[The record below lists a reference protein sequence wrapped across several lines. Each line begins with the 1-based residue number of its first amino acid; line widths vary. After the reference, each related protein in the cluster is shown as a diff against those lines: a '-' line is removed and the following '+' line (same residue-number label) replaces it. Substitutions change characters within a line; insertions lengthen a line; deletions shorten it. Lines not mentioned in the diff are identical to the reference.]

1 MKLKPLLAVVA
12 LLAVL
17 SAAVYFVG
25 RPAKP
30 TGVDPRLGQ
39 PLLTAASIDRASVL
53 TLTENGRT
61 VTLSKASAGGWT
73 VQEYHGFPAD
83 FTKLSRLVSDLV
95 GAKVERLVSQNP
107 ERIQGFNLGDARITL
122 NDASGKAVWSLDL
135 GKNAEG
141 GGRLVRYDAETK
153 AYLSR
158 LSVFLDTDAKNW
170 ADAALLSL
178 TSDDIAHVELS
189 FAEAA
194 PVVASRAKKED
205 PFAAADAPAGQ
216 QISRAKIDSLLS
228 TIGTLRFS
236 ETSELTEPNA
246 VAAKA
251 NAQTLTVKTFDG
263 RSYTVS
269 IGRKPEQ
276 KIMKAP
282 EPGKAGATGPAALGS
297 LADLAKPAAASTGTA
312 ASSSPPVPTPIESAG
327 PAAVAGSTTETI
339 PAGPVYAFITAS
351 DAAAPVNQLMAKRSF
366 QVFESTFTTLPQT
379 PADLFEPAP
388 APAASATPAPAP
400 PTPGPN

>member
-39 PLLTAASIDRASVL
+39 PLLTAASIDQASVL

-178 TSDDIAHVELS
+178 KSDDIAHVELS

-216 QISRAKIDSLLS
+216 QLSRAKIDSLLS

-236 ETSELTEPNA
+236 DTSDLAEPNA

-251 NAQTLTVKTFDG
+251 NARTLTMKTFDG
-263 RSYTVS
+263 RSYTVA

-276 KIMKAP
+276 KIVKAP

-312 ASSSPPVPTPIESAG
+312 ASSSAPIESAG

-339 PAGPVYAFITAS
+339 PAGPVYAFVTAS

-379 PADLFEPAP
+379 RADLFEPAP
-388 APAASATPAPAP
+388 APAASATPASVPANP
-400 PTPGPN
+400 APGPN

>member
-39 PLLTAASIDRASVL
+39 PLLTAASIDQASVL

-178 TSDDIAHVELS
+178 KSDDIAHVELS

-216 QISRAKIDSLLS
+216 QLSRAKIDSLLS

-236 ETSELTEPNA
+236 DTSDLAEPNA

-251 NAQTLTVKTFDG
+251 NARTLTMKTFDG
-263 RSYTVS
+263 RSYTVA

-276 KIMKAP
+276 KIVKAP

-312 ASSSPPVPTPIESAG
+312 ASSSAPSESAG

-339 PAGPVYAFITAS
+339 PAGPVYAFVTAS

-379 PADLFEPAP
+379 RADLFEPAP
-388 APAASATPAPAP
+388 APAASATPASVPANP
-400 PTPGPN
+400 APGPN

>member
-12 LLAVL
+12 LLAAL
-17 SAAVYFVG
+17 SAAVYFAG

-30 TGVDPRLGQ
+30 TGVDPRIGQ
-39 PLLTAASIDRASVL
+39 TLLTAASIDQASTL

-61 VTLSKASAGGWT
+61 VTLSKSPAGGWT
-73 VQEYHGFPAD
+73 VQDYHGFPAD

-107 ERIQGFNLGDARITL
+107 ERLKSFNLGDARITL
-122 NDASGKAVWSLDL
+122 KDASGKAVWSLDL

-141 GGRLVRYDAETK
+141 GGRLVRYDGEAK

-158 LSVFLDTDAKNW
+158 LSVFLDADAKNW
-170 ADAALLSL
+170 ADASLLSL
-178 TSDDIAHVELS
+178 KSDDVARVELS
-189 FAEAA
+189 FAGAA

-216 QISRAKIDSLLS
+216 QLSRAKIDSLLS

-251 NAQTLTVKTFDG
+251 NARTLTVKTFDG
-263 RSYTVS
+263 RSYTVA

-276 KIMKAP
+276 KIVKAP

-297 LADLAKPAAASTGTA
+297 VADLAKPAAPSAGA
-312 ASSSPPVPTPIESAG
+312 ATSSAAPKPPESAG
-327 PAAVAGSTTETI
+327 PAAVAGSTTETV

-351 DAAAPVNQLMAKRSF
+351 DAAATVNQLMAKRSF

-379 PADLFEPAP
+379 RADLFEPAP
-388 APAASATPAPAP
+388 APAASATPAPTP

>member
-30 TGVDPRLGQ
+30 TGLDPRIGQ
-39 PLLTAASIDRASVL
+39 TLLTAASLDQASAL

-61 VTLSKASAGGWT
+61 VTLNKLPAGGWA

-83 FTKLSRLVSDLV
+83 FTKLSRLVGDLV

-107 ERIQGFNLGDARITL
+107 ERLQGFNLGDARITL
-122 NDASGKAVWSLDL
+122 SDASGKAVWSLDL

-153 AYLSR
+153 AYLTR
-158 LSVFLDTDAKNW
+158 LSVFLDTEPKNW
-170 ADAALLSL
+170 ADASLLSL
-178 TSDDIAHVELS
+178 KTDDIAGVELS
-189 FAEAA
+189 FAEGA
-194 PVVASRAKKED
+194 PLVASRTKKED
-205 PFAAADAPAGQ
+205 PFTAADAPAGQ
-216 QISRAKIDSLLS
+216 QLSRAKIDSLLS

-236 ETSELTEPNA
+236 DTSDLAEPNA

-251 NAQTLTVKTFDG
+251 NARTLAVKTFDG
-263 RSYTVS
+263 RSYRVA

-276 KIMKAP
+276 KIVKAP
-282 EPGKAGATGPAALGS
+282 EAGKAGGTGPTALGS
-297 LADLAKPAAASTGTA
+297 VADLAKVAPSSGATTASAPAPKPG
-312 ASSSPPVPTPIESAG
+312 ESAG
-327 PAAVAGSTTETI
+327 PAAVVENATETI
-339 PAGPVYAFITAS
+339 PAGPVYAFVAAS

-366 QVFESTFTTLPQT
+366 QVFESTFTTLPQSR
-379 PADLFEPAP
+379 ADLFEPAAAA
-388 APAASATPAPAP
+388 APGATPAPTSPA
-400 PTPGPN
+400 PGPN

>member
-17 SAAVYFVG
+17 SAAVYFVS

-39 PLLTAASIDRASVL
+39 PLLTAASIDQASAL

-61 VTLSKASAGGWT
+61 ITLRKMDAGGWT

-95 GAKVERLVSQNP
+95 GAKIERLVSQNP
-107 ERIQGFNLGDARITL
+107 ERIKGFNLGDARITL

-141 GGRLVRYDAETK
+141 GGRLVRYDTETK

-178 TSDDIAHVELS
+178 KSDDIAHVELS
-189 FAEAA
+189 FAGAA

-205 PFAAADAPAGQ
+205 PFAAADVPAGQ
-216 QISRAKIDSLLS
+216 QLSRAKIDSLLS

-251 NAQTLTVKTFDG
+251 NAQTLTVKTFDD

-276 KIMKAP
+276 KIVKAP
-282 EPGKAGATGPAALGS
+282 
-297 LADLAKPAAASTGTA
+297 
-312 ASSSPPVPTPIESAG
+312 
-327 PAAVAGSTTETI
+327 
-339 PAGPVYAFITAS
+339 
-351 DAAAPVNQLMAKRSF
+351 
-366 QVFESTFTTLPQT
+366 
-379 PADLFEPAP
+379 
-388 APAASATPAPAP
+388 
-400 PTPGPN
+400 

>member
-39 PLLTAASIDRASVL
+39 PLLTAASIDQASVL

-153 AYLSR
+153 AYLTR

-178 TSDDIAHVELS
+178 KSDDIAHVELS
-189 FAEAA
+189 FAGAA

-216 QISRAKIDSLLS
+216 QLSRAKIDSLLS

-297 LADLAKPAAASTGTA
+297 LADLAKPAAPNTGTA
-312 ASSSPPVPTPIESAG
+312 ASSSAPSESAG

-339 PAGPVYAFITAS
+339 PAPR
-351 DAAAPVNQLMAKRSF
+351 K
-366 QVFESTFTTLPQT
+366 
-379 PADLFEPAP
+379 
-388 APAASATPAPAP
+388 
-400 PTPGPN
+400 

>member
-17 SAAVYFVG
+17 SAAVYSVS

-39 PLLTAASIDRASVL
+39 PLLTAASIDQASVL

-61 VTLSKASAGGWT
+61 VTLSKASAGGWI

-107 ERIQGFNLGDARITL
+107 ERIKGFNLGDARITL
-122 NDASGKAVWSLDL
+122 NDSSGKAVWSLDL

-141 GGRLVRYDAETK
+141 GGRLVRYDTETK

-178 TSDDIAHVELS
+178 KSDDIAHVELS
-189 FAEAA
+189 FAGAA

-216 QISRAKIDSLLS
+216 QLSRAKIDSLLS

-236 ETSELTEPNA
+236 DTSDLAEPNA

-251 NAQTLTVKTFDG
+251 NARTLTVKTFDG
-263 RSYTVS
+263 RSYTVA

-276 KIMKAP
+276 KIVKAP

-297 LADLAKPAAASTGTA
+297 LADLAKPAAPNTGTA
-312 ASSSPPVPTPIESAG
+312 ASSSAPSESAG

-339 PAGPVYAFITAS
+339 PAGPVYAFVTAS
-351 DAAAPVNQLMAKRSF
+351 DDAAPVNQLMAKRSF

-379 PADLFEPAP
+379 RADLFEPAP

>member
-39 PLLTAASIDRASVL
+39 PLLTAASIDQASVL

-178 TSDDIAHVELS
+178 KSDDIAHVELS

-216 QISRAKIDSLLS
+216 QLSRAKIDSLLS

-236 ETSELTEPNA
+236 DTSDLAEPNA

-251 NAQTLTVKTFDG
+251 NARTITMKTFDG
-263 RSYTVS
+263 RSYTVA

-276 KIMKAP
+276 KIVKAP

-297 LADLAKPAAASTGTA
+297 LADLAKPAAPNTGTA
-312 ASSSPPVPTPIESAG
+312 ASSSAPSESAG

-339 PAGPVYAFITAS
+339 PAGPVYAFVTAS

-379 PADLFEPAP
+379 RADLFEPAP

>member
-39 PLLTAASIDRASVL
+39 PLLTAASIDQASVL

-178 TSDDIAHVELS
+178 KSDDIAHVELS

-216 QISRAKIDSLLS
+216 QLSRAKIDSLLS

-236 ETSELTEPNA
+236 DTSDLAEPNA

-251 NAQTLTVKTFDG
+251 NARTLTMKTFDG
-263 RSYTVS
+263 RSYTVA

-276 KIMKAP
+276 KIVKAP

-297 LADLAKPAAASTGTA
+297 LADLAKPAAPNTGTV
-312 ASSSPPVPTPIESAG
+312 ASSSTPSESAG

-339 PAGPVYAFITAS
+339 PAGPVYAFVTAS

-388 APAASATPAPAP
+388 APAASATPASVPANP
-400 PTPGPN
+400 APGPN

>member
-39 PLLTAASIDRASVL
+39 PLLTAASIDQASVL

-178 TSDDIAHVELS
+178 KSDDIAHVELS

-216 QISRAKIDSLLS
+216 QLSRAKIDSLLS

-236 ETSELTEPNA
+236 DTSDLAEPNA

-251 NAQTLTVKTFDG
+251 NARTLTMKTFDG
-263 RSYTVS
+263 RSYTVA

-276 KIMKAP
+276 KIVKAP

-297 LADLAKPAAASTGTA
+297 LADLAKPAAPNTGTA
-312 ASSSPPVPTPIESAG
+312 ASSSAPSESAG

-339 PAGPVYAFITAS
+339 PAGPVYAFVTAS

-379 PADLFEPAP
+379 RADLFEPAP
-388 APAASATPAPAP
+388 APAASATPASVPANP
-400 PTPGPN
+400 APGPN